1 MQIGHN
7 IKKLR
12 KAAGLT
18 QKQLGEK
25 LGISFQ
31 SVAQWETGKRIPKIE
46 TLRKIAAAL
55 NCDISEI
62 DESFINP
69 STVKAKVLP
78 HDALIALYKTTD
90 SAQTAQVIFSK
101 LSAIDQ
107 ESIINTLNY
116 LQQLNSSGKSIAAN
130 RVQELTLIEKYT
142 APDSSKKDK

>member
-7 IKKLR
+7 IKNLR

-31 SVAQWETGKRIPKIE
+31 SIAQWETGKRIPKIE
-46 TLRKIAAAL
+46 TLRKIANAL

-69 STVKAKVLP
+69 SAVNAKELP
-78 HDALIALYKTTD
+78 HDALVALYKTTD
-90 SAQTAQVIFSK
+90 STQTAQVIFSK

-107 ESIINTLNY
+107 ESIINTLRY

-130 RVQELTLIEKYT
+130 RMQELTLIEKYT
-142 APDSSKKDK
+142 APDSSKNSK

>member
-7 IKKLR
+7 IKNLR

-31 SVAQWETGKRIPKIE
+31 SIAQWETGKRIPKIE
-46 TLRKIAAAL
+46 TLRKIANAL

-69 STVKAKVLP
+69 SAVNAKELP
-78 HDALIALYKTTD
+78 HDALVALYKTTD
-90 SAQTAQVIFSK
+90 STQTAQVIFSK

-107 ESIINTLNY
+107 ESIINTLRY

-142 APDSSKKDK
+142 APDSSKNSK

>member
-1 MQIGHN
+1 MQIGYN
-7 IKKLR
+7 IKRLR

-55 NCDISEI
+55 NCDISEL
-62 DESFINP
+62 DVSFID
-69 STVKAKVLP
+69 SSIVKAKEFP
-78 HDALIALYKTTD
+78 SDTLIALYKTTG
-90 SAQTAQVIFSK
+90 STKTTQVVFSK
-101 LSAIDQ
+101 LNASDQ
-107 ESIINTLNY
+107 ESMINTLNY
-116 LQQLNSSGKSIAAN
+116 LQKLNTSGKLIAAD

-142 APDSSKKDK
+142 APDSSKKGK

>member
-7 IKKLR
+7 IKNLR

-31 SVAQWETGKRIPKIE
+31 SIAQWETGKRIPKIE

-62 DESFINP
+62 DESFINS
-69 STVKAKVLP
+69 STVKAQELP
-78 HDALIALYKTTD
+78 HDALVALYKTTD
-90 SAQTAQVIFSK
+90 STQTAQVIFSK

-107 ESIINTLNY
+107 ESIINTLRY

-142 APDSSKKDK
+142 APDSSKNSK